1 MVLKK
6 ITLRK
11 NIAFSLEGV
20 KMKNK
25 EKKNKLH
32 LNRINFI
39 LLLIAAIV
47 LVAGYIIMSFNE
59 ISLSPILLVF
69 AYAVII
75 PFALLYQPKKK

>member
-1 MVLKK
+1 
-6 ITLRK
+6 
-11 NIAFSLEGV
+11 
-20 KMKNK
+20 MKNK
-25 EKKNKLH
+25 EEKNKLH

-59 ISLSPILLVF
+59 ISLCPILLVF

-75 PFALLYQPKKK
+75 PFALLYQPKKNSDAAFI

>member
-1 MVLKK
+1 
-6 ITLRK
+6 
-11 NIAFSLEGV
+11 
-20 KMKNK
+20 MKNK

-59 ISLSPILLVF
+59 ISLSPVLLVI